1 MKTTIF
7 KMNSKIISA
16 IAILTVLLSACAK
29 DRKINAP
36 GTLVPKTVVEDL
48 SLPSITVNGAKFHAE
63 SFGHPDS
70 AIILILH
77 GGPASDYRYL
87 YNCIAFANEGYRVVF
102 YDQRGTGLSQRF
114 PKSHYTSV
122 QQYFDDINAIITFYR
137 KSASQKIFLLGHSW
151 GGILVSAYINR
162 YPTAVN
168 GAVVAEPGGL
178 KWQDVKDYIEASRTM
193 EFISESFNNATYL
206 DQFIT
211 GKENEH
217 EILDY
222 KYSMLSSTGDEI
234 NIIGNEG
241 ILPQWRPGA
250 VVQDAYFDIAE
261 RENPDWTTSLNLF
274 TPKVLFVYSERN
286 KAYGL
291 AYAQKVSSAF
301 LNVQLYKTL
310 GAGHDM
316 LSFPIGW
323 SNTYPVMLSYF
334 NSLK

>member
-1 MKTTIF
+1 MK
-7 KMNSKIISA
+7 SKIITS
-16 IAILTVLLSACAK
+16 LTIFTVFISACIK
-29 DRKINAP
+29 ERQINVP
-36 GTLVPKTVVEDL
+36 GNLVPKTVIEDL

-63 SFGHPDS
+63 AFGPADS
-70 AIILILH
+70 AIILVLH

-87 YNCIAFANEGYRVVF
+87 YNCRAFANQGYRVIF

-122 QQYFDDINAIITFYR
+122 QQYYEDINAIISFYK
-137 KSASQKIFLLGHSW
+137 KSPTQKVFLLGHSW
-151 GGILVSAYINR
+151 GGILASAYINR

-178 KWQDVKDYIEASRTM
+178 KWKDVKDYIDASRSM

-206 DQFIT
+206 DQFLT

-222 KYSMLSSTGDEI
+222 KYSMLASTGDES
-234 NIIGNEG
+234 NVIGNEG
-241 ILPQWRPGA
+241 VLPQWRPG
-250 VVQDAYFDIAE
+250 VVLQNAYFDIAN
-261 RENPDWTTSLNLF
+261 RENPDWTTNLHLF
-274 TPKVLFVYSERN
+274 TTKVLFVYSERN

-301 LNVQLYKTL
+301 PNVQLFKTL

-316 LSFPIGW
+316 LYFPTGW
-323 SNTYPVMLSYF
+323 NNTYPVMLSYF

>member
-1 MKTTIF
+1 MK
-7 KMNSKIISA
+7 SKIITS
-16 IAILTVLLSACAK
+16 LTIFTFFISACIK
-29 DRKINAP
+29 ERQINVP
-36 GTLVPKTVVEDL
+36 GNLVPKTVIEDL

-63 SFGHPDS
+63 AFGPADS
-70 AIILILH
+70 AIILVLH

-87 YNCIAFANEGYRVVF
+87 YNCRAFANQGYRVIF

-122 QQYFDDINAIITFYR
+122 QQYYEDINAIISFYK
-137 KSASQKIFLLGHSW
+137 KSPTQKVFLLGHSW
-151 GGILVSAYINR
+151 GGILASAYINR

-178 KWQDVKDYIEASRTM
+178 KWKDVKDYIDASRSM

-206 DQFIT
+206 DQFLT

-222 KYSMLSSTGDEI
+222 KYSMLASTGDES

-241 ILPQWRPGA
+241 VLPQWRPG
-250 VVQDAYFDIAE
+250 VVLQNAYFDIAN
-261 RENPDWTTSLNLF
+261 RENPDWTTNLHLF
-274 TPKVLFVYSERN
+274 TTKVLFVYSERN

-301 LNVQLYKTL
+301 PNVQLFKTL

-316 LSFPIGW
+316 LYFPTGW
-323 SNTYPVMLSYF
+323 NNTYPVMLSYF

>member
-1 MKTTIF
+1 MKSIIITAITIF
-7 KMNSKIISA
+7 TVVISA
-16 IAILTVLLSACAK
+16 CTKQREITE
-29 DRKINAP
+29 P
-36 GTLVPKTVVEDL
+36 GMLVPKTVMEDL

-63 SFGHPDS
+63 AFGHPDS
-70 AIILILH
+70 AIILVLH

-87 YNCIAFANEGYRVVF
+87 YNCKEFANQGYRVVF

-122 QQYFDDINAIITFYR
+122 QQYFDDINAIIAFYR

-151 GGILVSAYINR
+151 GGILASAYINR

-178 KWQDVKDYIEASRTM
+178 KWKDVKDYIEASREM

-222 KYSMLSSTGDEI
+222 KYSMLSSTGDES

-241 ILPQWRPGA
+241 VLPQWRPGA
-250 VVQDAYFDIAE
+250 VLQNAYFDIAKK
-261 RENPDWTTSLNLF
+261 ENPDWTTSLNLF
-274 TPKVLFVYSERN
+274 TTKVLFIYSERN

-291 AYAQKVSSAF
+291 AHAQKVSSAF
-301 LNVQLYKTL
+301 PNVQLFKTL

-316 LSFPIGW
+316 LSFPTGW
-323 SNTYPVMLSYF
+323 NNTYPIMLSYF
-334 NSLK
+334 DLLK

>member
-1 MKTTIF
+1 MK
-7 KMNSKIISA
+7 KIVMASA
-16 IAILTVLLSACAK
+16 TILTLLLGGCK
-29 DRKINAP
+29 KEKYINES
-36 GTLVPKTVVEDL
+36 GNLVPKTVEQDF

-63 SFGHPDS
+63 AFGPADS
-70 AIILILH
+70 AIILVLH

-87 YNCIAFANEGYRVVF
+87 YNCKAFANQGYRVVF

-122 QQYFDDINAIITFYR
+122 QQSYDDINAIIDFYR
-137 KSASQKIFLLGHSW
+137 KSASQKVFLLGHSW
-151 GGILVSAYINR
+151 GGILASAYINR

-168 GAVVAEPGGL
+168 AAVVAEPGGL
-178 KWQDVKDYIEASRTM
+178 KWKDVRDYIETSRKMKFT
-193 EFISESFNNATYL
+193 SEALNNATYL

-222 KYSMLSSTGDEI
+222 KYSMLSSTGDEA
-234 NIIGNEG
+234 NVVGNEG
-241 ILPQWRPGA
+241 ILTQWRPG
-250 VVQDAYFDIAE
+250 VVLQNAYFDIANTD
-261 RENPDWTTSLNLF
+261 NPDWTTNLHLF
-274 TPKVLFVYSERN
+274 TTKVLFVYSERN
-286 KAYGL
+286 TAYGL

-301 LNVQLYKTL
+301 PNVQLFKTM

-316 LSFPIGW
+316 LSFTTGW
-323 SNTYPVMLSYF
+323 NNTYPVMLSYF